1 MATIGTAGSSR
12 DSSAKRAGYGRVP
25 LIQLAMGI
33 SQWADHQA
41 LRELH
46 ANRSV
51 FRNRSNQLVVL
62 AEFLADL
69 RDRDITFQWCGRDPV
84 VVDQAYDLTLSKFLN
99 LPSQRPDGRQN
110 AEHDGPDC
118 RHYYRAFC
126 NHAAAVLK
134 EQPAGNLL
142 DRELRAATLLQT
154 LVTRHFYLSCLECWR
169 RAQKL
174 VRRYRWQVDGASLL
188 IWLPVEMSG
197 RRCRRWLET
206 NFPDVDPKRPGER
219 DRLQGRVDR
228 LLARRRVLSL
238 DRLSASEG
246 QVLAHHSRPQCAD
259 DISIHGLAAVVAG
272 EKAENLEA
280 QRPSIK
286 VLGGPTVKR
295 LVETVFESLATN
307 QHKAETI
314 ARTFGLSKATFSR
327 FAGCHWR
334 RDSGAS
340 GESAVPDLWR
350 NTAHILASCEEFV
363 AVARQ
368 AGVWD
373 RVRRVI
379 GDADSQEGEV
389 K

>member
-1 MATIGTAGSSR
+1 
-12 DSSAKRAGYGRVP
+12 
-25 LIQLAMGI
+25 
-33 SQWADHQA
+33 
-41 LRELH
+41 
-46 ANRSV
+46 
-51 FRNRSNQLVVL
+51 
-62 AEFLADL
+62 
-69 RDRDITFQWCGRDPV
+69 
-84 VVDQAYDLTLSKFLN
+84 
-99 LPSQRPDGRQN
+99 
-110 AEHDGPDC
+110 
-118 RHYYRAFC
+118 
-126 NHAAAVLK
+126 
-134 EQPAGNLL
+134 
-142 DRELRAATLLQT
+142 
-154 LVTRHFYLSCLECWR
+154 
-169 RAQKL
+169 
-174 VRRYRWQVDGASLL
+174 
-188 IWLPVEMSG
+188 MSG
-197 RRCRRWLET
+197 RRCRRWLEA

-238 DRLSASEG
+238 DRLSRSGG
-246 QVLAHHSRPQCAD
+246 QVPAHHSRPESAD
-259 DISIHGLAAVVAG
+259 DTSVHGLAAVVAG

-373 RVRRVI
+373 RIRRVI
-379 GDADSQEGEV
+379 GAADSQEGEV